1 MRCCGMSQVG
11 NQLKRLAD
19 ILRKVGQPKDAEMTT
34 EQKQG
39 AAAAMAAKSPAG
51 KQTKRKD
58 VKSMQQGP
66 QNPKFSKK
74 MQKTAP

>member
-1 MRCCGMSQVG
+1 MFQVG

-19 ILRKVGQPKDAEMTT
+19 ILKKVGQPKDVEMTT
-34 EQKQG
+34 ERKQG
-39 AAAAMAAKSPAG
+39 ADAAAAAKSPAG

-66 QNPKFSKK
+66 QNPKGSKRR
-74 MQKTAP
+74 QRIVPEA